1 MSMLD
6 QTMRQTIAA
15 QLRTRLMRSRAL
27 RQRLLA
33 NPKAVLAEE
42 FDVQTPDD
50 LRVTV
55 VENTPF
61 HQYLSLPAPS
71 GQPTADA
78 QPAAADEFEDLV
90 RQRAAQDE
98 TFRQQVLAD
107 PKGALEGLLHFKFP
121 AQMHITAV
129 EETPQT
135 WYLVCPPLTDLLAE
149 ELDDQTLE
157 AVAGGA
163 SSIFTKDA
171 SKSSGT
177 HRKTSNERN
186 HSFHR
191 PRYPICH

>member
-6 QTMRQTIAA
+6 HAMRQTIAA
-15 QLRTRLMRSRAL
+15 QLRTRLIRNRAL

-163 SSIFTKDA
+163 SSAPQA
-171 SKSSGT
+171 SKKIESRAKVST
-177 HRKTSNERN
+177 RSL
-186 HSFHR
+186 HR